1 MVQDREYIS
10 SIDQYK
16 KPVTLD
22 GQSAIGYRLMELI
35 TMNPGDNPLHPEM
48 GVGLRSF
55 RYSLNT
61 MGRLEE
67 RIRDQ
72 INQYLHMY
80 QITGIELFVSPD
92 KILSIELAIG
102 TTTYVYDTADT
113 NSPVTID
120 DLSINK

>member
-72 INQYLHMY
+72 LNQYLPMY
-80 QITGIELFVSPD
+80 QITG
-92 KILSIELAIG
+92 IELAIG